1 MPLYHFNI
9 YDSRSTLDTDGTD
22 LASALHAQLEA
33 VRLAGRIPHDEAKH
47 VMLADEWRME
57 VTDPT
62 GLILFR
68 LDFNIQESAAV
79 AELHAR
85 EANRLPVQ

>member
-1 MPLYHFNI
+1 MPRYHFNV
-9 YDSRSTLDTDGTD
+9 YDGHSTPDADGTD
-22 LASALHAQLEA
+22 LTSAPHARLEA
-33 VRLAGRIPHDEAKH
+33 VRLAGRILSDEAKH

-62 GLILFR
+62 GLIVFR
-68 LDFNIQESAAV
+68 IDVLLRESAAIG
-79 AELHAR
+79 EQCAR